1 LPPPFISANQRQGER
16 TQWELELVPNNCED
30 MYIYIIE
37 ESEREEAGK
46 FLRHLRLQTTAQK
59 VLTPHENP
67 FPPVFFFNKKER
79 KRLRLAFALLI

>member
-1 LPPPFISANQRQGER
+1 
-16 TQWELELVPNNCED
+16 LVPSNCED
-30 MYIYIIE
+30 IYVYISLRNLRE
-37 ESEREEAGK
+37 REREEAGK